1 MRNGRA
7 SSFFFL
13 AVIGCLLMVGGIGVD
28 RWMLTGSRP
37 PDRWHGDT
45 AHAEGVIGM
54 TVDEEETRAS
64 PPPGCERATQQYRA
78 IAAENY
84 WNFVHVQHWP
94 DSSGQVE
101 RVTREAVWVE
111 KEGLRVAPLV
121 VGRRNYTP
129 HYAGAQPLG

>member
-37 PDRWHGDT
+37 HDRWHGDT

-54 TVDEEETRAS
+54 TVDEVIQRYGEPAS
-64 PPPGCERATQQYRA
+64 RQFGRWDHAFRLGSLGHIEIDGVWLVIAT
-78 IAAENY
+78 EN
-84 WNFVHVQHWP
+84 
-94 DSSGQVE
+94 GQV
-101 RVTREAVWVE
+101 VEAGVI
-111 KEGLRVAPLV
+111 AD
-121 VGRRNYTP
+121 
-129 HYAGAQPLG
+129 